1 MVGFLSTNS
10 GYIADLNNQT
20 LSPSID
26 EGQGKQ
32 QSEVSK

>member
-1 MVGFLSTNS
+1 MDGFLSTN
-10 GYIADLNNQT
+10 GIYIADLNNQT
-20 LSPSID
+20 LSPSIH